1 MASYTR
7 HEARNAFEKELR
19 CRCIRYGL
27 YGFKFSYDPL
37 MDSCEV
43 TLSRRNKEKEYI
55 VRLNQI
61 KTDHDIAVK
70 LNTMFDDFYGADTT
84 YMIGLPKIEDVI
96 FNGPAT
102 IVKWADGTKTV
113 VKCCEGDTFDPEKG
127 LAIAISKKAL
137 GDCKEI
143 KKWTKKYEEEQAAV
157 ASIIERLRSIARG
170 LGI

>member
-1 MASYTR
+1 MKKDYILTVRTFDGSREPIKT
-7 HEARNAFEKELR
+7 EAYVCNDLH
-19 CRCIRYGL
+19 IDGNY
-27 YGFKFSYDPL
+27 FSAGVVMP
-37 MDSCEV
+37 
-43 TLSRRNKEKEYI
+43 
-55 VRLNQI
+55 QI
-61 KTDHDIAVK
+61 K
-70 LNTMFDDFYGADTT
+70 
-84 YMIGLPKIEDVI
+84 DVI

-143 KKWTKKYEEEQAAV
+143 KKWTKKYYKEQAV
-157 ASIIERLRSIARG
+157 VESIIERLRNIARG